1 MHVEE
6 DFVPRQELDPAP
18 HTHTGGGSYE
28 LLESGLS
35 PPPPPPGPSPP
46 THTQGEGGGDL
57 LRSQNLDQGFPR
69 IKFRGVLPEQGP
81 RGAHWK
87 LGFGGVGWMGGDLSM
102 QIGRR
107 GSSQTEH
114 GPMAPH
120 SAVNTSVPGAKV
132 NCTDDPEP
140 A

>member
-87 LGFGGVGWMGGDLSM
+87 LGFGGVGWMGGGISLCKS
-102 QIGRR
+102 GEEVLRR
-107 GSSQTEH
+107 QNIRTQPVAS
-114 GPMAPH
+114 
-120 SAVNTSVPGAKV
+120 
-132 NCTDDPEP
+132 EP
-140 A
+140 ARTTAF

>member
-1 MHVEE
+1 M
-6 DFVPRQELDPAP
+6 
-18 HTHTGGGSYE
+18 
-28 LLESGLS
+28 LESGLS

-87 LGFGGVGWMGGDLSM
+87 LGFGGVGWMGGGISLCKSGEEVLRRQNMDQWLPTVLSIHRS
-102 QIGRR
+102 QGPKSTVQTILSLPESGRLRFPLNSWPAVGWSR
-107 GSSQTEH
+107 G
-114 GPMAPH
+114 GLLLL
-120 SAVNTSVPGAKV
+120 
-132 NCTDDPEP
+132 
-140 A
+140 